1 MKLLIFGATGS
12 VGLPLVQQALEQGH
26 IVTAFTRSPEKLSD
40 MAHSRL
46 TIFKGDILDAASV
59 EAAVKGQE
67 CVLCVIGDGN
77 KGSVRA
83 DGTKNIINA
92 MKRAGVKR
100 LICETTLG
108 LGDSKGNLNFLWKVI
123 FGVFLRKAF
132 KDHKVQEEH
141 LFGSRL
147 DFTIV
152 RPSAFTDGEKT
163 GRYKVGF
170 DANAKGLKLKIAR
183 ADVADFMLKQV
194 PEKRYLGKAVS
205 ISN

>member
-12 VGLPLVQQALEQGH
+12 VGIPLVKQALEQGH
-26 IVTAFTRSPEKLSD
+26 SVTAFTRSPEKLSD
-40 MAHSRL
+40 LAQSRL
-46 TIFKGDILDAASV
+46 TIFKGDILDAKSV
-59 EAAVKGQE
+59 EEAVKGQE

-77 KGSVRA
+77 KGGVRA
-83 DGTKNIINA
+83 AGTKNIIA
-92 MKRAGVKR
+92 SMQKAGVKR

-108 LGDSKGNLNFLWKVI
+108 LGDSKGNLNLLWKVI

-132 KDHKVQEEH
+132 KDHEVQEQH
-141 LFGSRL
+141 LFGSQL
-147 DFTIV
+147 EFTIV
-152 RPSAFTDGEKT
+152 RPSAFTDGERT

-170 DANAKGLKLKIAR
+170 DAKAKGLSLKIAR

-194 PEKRYLGKAVS
+194 PERRYIGKPVS